1 MIVLLTKEKYS
12 MKEIEKLQAGEYY
25 RMDDVEISEIQMRAI
40 DLCQQINNLSIFE
53 NKKRDKLL
61 RKLFGS
67 TGKNLSIKPGFLC
80 DLGINIHIGD
90 DFLTNYN
97 VTILDMA
104 PVTIGNN
111 VWIGPNVGI
120 YAVAHPMEANGRL
133 QTLGIAKPITIGDN
147 VWIGGGS
154 VVLMGVNIG
163 KNVVIGA
170 GSVVTKD
177 ISDNVVVAGNPAR
190 VIKNIHNE

>member
-1 MIVLLTKEKYS
+1 
-12 MKEIEKLQAGEYY
+12 
-25 RMDDVEISEIQMRAI
+25 
-40 DLCQQINNLSIFE
+40 
-53 NKKRDKLL
+53 
-61 RKLFGS
+61 
-67 TGKNLSIKPGFLC
+67 
-80 DLGINIHIGD
+80 
-90 DFLTNYN
+90 
-97 VTILDMA
+97 MA